1 MRTFSTEK
9 SDGELIRT
17 AAQLV
22 QNAQR
27 LQPRYARG
35 PIPAST
41 AEVANLLRRAAC
53 KVYLIDAR
61 PGAKAIT
68 TPPIDGRYRIG
79 IKRHLTFEER
89 AFALRHELGHVIA
102 GDADE
107 PVAMVDRGYLT
118 YAERYADLFALADL
132 IPGRLIE
139 TLRRARL
146 SWRDIRAEI
155 ETEIRERWGPD
166 WPWARVDDRSVLRL
180 RLYREHGI

>member
-41 AEVANLLRRAAC
+41 AEVANLLHRAAC
-53 KVYLIDAR
+53 KVYLIEPR

-79 IKRHLTFEER
+79 IKRDLTFEER
-89 AFALRHELGHVIA
+89 AFALRHELAHVIA

-155 ETEIRERWGPD
+155 EAEIRERWGPD
-166 WPWARVDDRSVLRL
+166 WPWARVDDRAFLRL
-180 RLYREHGI
+180 RLYREHRI